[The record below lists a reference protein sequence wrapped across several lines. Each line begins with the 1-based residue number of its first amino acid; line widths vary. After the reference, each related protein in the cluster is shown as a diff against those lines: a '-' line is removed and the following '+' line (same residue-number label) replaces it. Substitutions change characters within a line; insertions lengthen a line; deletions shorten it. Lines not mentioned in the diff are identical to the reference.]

1 MENSSNE
8 SNSEATSHGSTQR
21 VRKIEARTF
30 VQQRF
35 SEYYQQ
41 HSCDIN
47 PPSSLLNRE
56 FAFLLFK
63 ERMMIRHKGARASSD
78 LQSLLKT
85 IVPSDV
91 YYSSAHYEKPEEEME
106 SKGWLGADLVFDID
120 ADHIATPCG
129 RQHDTW
135 KCAKCGTA
143 GRGSAPEKCPSCG
156 AQKFDATSWPCEV
169 CLETTKRET
178 VKLTDVLAGDFGFAA
193 HEMTV
198 GFSGH
203 RGYHVHIE
211 SDNVQSL
218 DQIAR
223 REIVD
228 YLIGIGF
235 EPRLHGLDEGVNSR
249 LDESGWRGRVAKGT
263 YEFFLNS
270 NPEQLE
276 ETGLSK
282 SAVSSILADRD
293 NILKE
298 WKDKTT
304 LKIKGVGSESWK
316 KIIQKAVEN
325 EAVHIDTVV
334 TTDIH
339 RLIRLADTLHGKTG
353 LKKVIV
359 PVSDI
364 DSFDPLKSAVAFK
377 GGNVKLL
384 VSEAPKFRLG
394 DDRYGPFNSE
404 KAELPTAAALFL
416 LCKGAARLRETD

>member
-1 MENSSNE
+1 M
-8 SNSEATSHGSTQR
+8 R
-21 VRKIEARTF
+21 VRKIEAKAF

-41 HSCDIN
+41 HSPNIN

-63 ERMMIRHKGARASSD
+63 ERMMIRHKGAREPED
-78 LQSLLKT
+78 LQSLLRT

-129 RQHDTW
+129 KKHDTW
-135 KCAKCGTA
+135 ACTKCGTA
-143 GRGSAPEKCPSCG
+143 GRGPPPEQCPNCSG
-156 AQKFDATSWPCEV
+156 QKFNDTSWPCEI
-169 CLETTKRET
+169 CLETTKRENM
-178 VKLTDVLAGDFGFAA
+178 KLIDVLTNDFGFAT

-211 SDNVQSL
+211 SDIVQSL

-228 YLIGIGF
+228 YLVGIGF
-235 EPRLHGLDEGVNSR
+235 EPKLHGLEEGVNAG
-249 LDESGWRGRVAKGT
+249 LDEAGWRGRVARGT
-263 YEFFLNS
+263 YEFLLNS
-270 NPEQLE
+270 NSQQLE

-282 SAVSSILADRD
+282 GVANSILAQR
-293 NILKE
+293 NSILKE

-304 LKIKGVGSESWK
+304 LRIKGVGPESWK
-316 KIIQKAVEN
+316 RIMQKAVETQT
-325 EAVHIDTVV
+325 VQIDTVV

-359 PVSDI
+359 PISDI
-364 DSFDPLKSAVAFK
+364 EGFDPLKSAVAFK
-377 GGNVKLL
+377 GGAVKLL

-394 DDRYGPFNSE
+394 DDRYGPFKNAE
-404 KAELPTAAALFL
+404 VELPTAAALFL
-416 LCKGAARLRETD
+416 LCKGAAKLKETN

>member
-1 MENSSNE
+1 V
-8 SNSEATSHGSTQR
+8 T
-21 VRKIEARTF
+21 KIEAKTF
-30 VQQRF
+30 VQQKF

-41 HSCDIN
+41 HASSIN
-47 PPSSLLNRE
+47 LPSSPKNRE

-63 ERMMIRHKGARASSD
+63 EKMMIRHKGAKEPQD
-78 LQSLLKT
+78 FQSLLKT

-129 RQHDTW
+129 KQHDTW
-135 KCAKCGTA
+135 TCTKCGTK
-143 GRGSAPEKCPSCG
+143 GRGSAPDKCPNPSCG
-156 AQKFDATSWPCEV
+156 GQKFDDTSWPCEI

-178 VKLTDVLAGDFGFAA
+178 VKLIDVLTDDFGFAT
-193 HEMTV
+193 HEIAI

-203 RGYHVHIE
+203 RGYHAHVE
-211 SDNVQSL
+211 SDIVQSL

-228 YLIGIGF
+228 YLVGIGF
-235 EPRLHGLDEGVNSR
+235 EPKLHGLEEGVNSS
-249 LDESGWRGRVAKGT
+249 LDEAGWRGRVARGT
-263 YEFFLNS
+263 YEFLFNS
-270 NPEQLE
+270 SPEQLE

-282 SAVSSILADRD
+282 GAVNSILANRD

-304 LKIKGVGSESWK
+304 LRIKGVGPENWK
-316 KIIQKAVEN
+316 RIIRKAVEQ
-325 EAVHIDTVV
+325 EAVQIDTVV

-353 LKKVIV
+353 LKKVII

-364 DSFDPLKSAVAFK
+364 DSFDPLKSAVAFR
-377 GGNVKLL
+377 GGAVRLF
-384 VSEAPKFRLG
+384 VSEAPEFRLG
-394 DDRYGPFNSE
+394 DTRYGPFKDAE
-404 KAELPTAAALFL
+404 VELPTAAALFL
-416 LCKGAARLRETD
+416 LCKRAAILKETN